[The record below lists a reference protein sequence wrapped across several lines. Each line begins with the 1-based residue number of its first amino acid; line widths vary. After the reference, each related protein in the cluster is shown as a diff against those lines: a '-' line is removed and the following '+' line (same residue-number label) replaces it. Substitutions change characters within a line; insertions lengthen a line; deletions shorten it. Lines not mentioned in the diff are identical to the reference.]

1 MPGFN
6 LINPC
11 SEDVREVDL
20 KIKIFPIGSHR
31 LITKDNVEVTIVSSV
46 AFRIVNPIKAY
57 YILGNQVN
65 QALRELAAASLR
77 NVVGEHIL
85 EEVLSGRKKIMQETR
100 ELVVSSLPPGIS
112 VESIFIEDLSIPPQ
126 TLKDLSAAAKQRRIS

>member
-1 MPGFN
+1 M
-6 LINPC
+6 
-11 SEDVREVDL
+11 
-20 KIKIFPIGSHR
+20 
-31 LITKDNVEVTIVSSV
+31 SSV

-65 QALRELAAASLR
+65 QALRELAAANLR
-77 NVVGEHIL
+77 NVVGEHVL